1 MKNNTNKFRLL
12 NQIEIKIL
20 KDSPLMI
27 NNDVITSLSKQGYT
41 LYVSFNLHEF
51 ENIYPKIFILN
62 EKLSSFMNHLIEKD
76 KIIASGIYFGFIKK
90 SKFYLSLEGAE
101 FLYQNRI
108 FDESSKMQV
117 NEKGEKSILYGNRI
131 RKSMLK
137 DNIGYTNKK
146 GLVLVFNDKYE
157 IIALAKLLGKDPS
170 GIKDKEDEIVA
181 FNLIDKGYYIRMEDK
196 K

>member
-1 MKNNTNKFRLL
+1 MKNNSNKFRLL

-41 LYVSFNLHEF
+41 LYVSFNFHEF

-62 EKLSSFMNHLIEKD
+62 EKLSPFMNRLIEKD

-108 FDESSKMQV
+108 FNESSKMQV
-117 NEKGEKSILYGNRI
+117 NEKGEKSILYGNPI

-137 DNIGYTNKK
+137 DSKGYTNKK